1 VNEVSDGEREYV
13 TSGPRPRT
21 AYLVAFVALAAI
33 TLLEVGIALVHLDAG
48 RAARVTALAGL
59 AMAKAAT
66 LLLVF
71 MHLRHEARALRL
83 IAVVPVVLAPAFAVV
98 LMLDTVFRV
107 TGGR

>member
-1 VNEVSDGEREYV
+1 MNPKNDVRADVLAYV
-13 TSGPRPRT
+13 
-21 AYLVAFVALAAI
+21 LAFVALVLL
-33 TLLEVGIALVHLDAG
+33 TLLELGVVQLSGA

-59 AMAKAAT
+59 AMAKVAT

-83 IAVVPVVLAPAFAVV
+83 IAALPIVLAPGFAVA
-98 LMLDTVFRV
+98 LMLDAVFRV